1 MHISVH
7 LKWDV
12 LELVEEE
19 KWGEGRYSAPRCRAN
34 VAEPTAAVN
43 TEAVEEQPPHH
54 SPVESKRGNCS
65 IRT

>member
-7 LKWDV
+7 LKSGV
-12 LELVEEE
+12 LELVGEI
-19 KWGEGRYSAPRCRAN
+19 KWGEGRYSAPRCRAT
-34 VAEPTAAVN
+34 VAESTATVN

-65 IRT
+65 IGT